1 MTSQM
6 NAATRPEKRTALSTT
21 SGCTIPLPMV
31 VATATPKP
39 KAATKLKNA
48 AQTTAALGVSTRVDT
63 TVAIEFAAS
72 WKPFM
77 KSNARATRMRAP
89 RASMRWEA
97 GDGAAEDPI
106 ALVLEPIDLRT
117 VRDQPGTVL
126 QVPQHAHGAHE
137 LLDRFLEHIGELP
150 RLGLHGA
157 DAVEPDALR
166 GGVDQVEHVVQ
177 AGDEEVDVV
186 SVHGSD
192 EGLVEA
198 LDHGVRD
205 LVALMLHVLHAPGLA
220 LGVGTVPQRRSEQCR
235 RLARALGMLLEEVEE
250 LPAPAVREEPGE
262 EIPPRTGGRH
272 TPRA

>member
-1 MTSQM
+1 
-6 NAATRPEKRTALSTT
+6 RTALSTT

-89 RASMRWEA
+89 RTSMGWEVGVRAASAVLERHTLDHVRDVLAAVDRVLKVVVDLLPLDHVDRIDALLEEA
-97 GDGAAEDPI
+97 GDGAAENPG
-106 ALVLEPIDLRT
+106 ALVLEAIELRT

-126 QVPQHAHGAHE
+126 QVPQHPHCSHE
-137 LLDRFLEHIGELP
+137 LLDRLLE
-150 RLGLHGA
+150 
-157 DAVEPDALR
+157 
-166 GGVDQVEHVVQ
+166 
-177 AGDEEVDVV
+177 
-186 SVHGSD
+186 
-192 EGLVEA
+192 
-198 LDHGVRD
+198 
-205 LVALMLHVLHAPGLA
+205 
-220 LGVGTVPQRRSEQCR
+220 QRR

-250 LPAPAVREEPGE
+250 LPALAVWQEPGE
-262 EIPPRTGGRH
+262 EIPPCTGSRH
-272 TPRA
+272 TPRPHTTPPDGPSRPPRAP